1 MISVI
6 SPFRR
11 LKARTRLLLA
21 FTILS
26 VSAMILALV
35 GWQGLSNTDRA
46 LNIFEQQALP
56 DISRSLE
63 LAERTANLAAI
74 APYVTSAG
82 TPYMLEGLSQTLKN
96 KIEKVLSLAQSI
108 PQLDAAAPNLQ
119 NLLQRLEITVNELIE
134 LTRQHL
140 FLREDL
146 REYEYRLRS
155 LVDEAERF
163 DAANRSAISE
173 SMTRMVEMLV
183 IASHIQSADSLNS
196 SRQRFTRLLDMLQ
209 KNTPTNQ
216 TIATPGRRSSDHWY
230 DELYAVGVA
239 PNNLFDLRLKQLGME
254 QRSAFLLASTRA
266 ISEQLSGEV
275 QHFVDQ
281 IQSRIAHESQRV
293 GVAVNSGKTG
303 IFIISLLCVA
313 AALGGILMVR
323 ELVMN
328 LTSVTLLM
336 SRLADGDTHQQ
347 TPAIERSDEIGDLA
361 RAFQVFRENA
371 VQIDRISHDLQE
383 QSNLLETVFTNIN
396 DGLSVFDK
404 EGRLIAWNPQYLV
417 ILELPKAGLQSG
429 MSIEE
434 VHALLSKEAQES
446 WALDGM
452 ALDKDEVNLMRRQEP
467 QHFERHFA
475 NGRVVEFRSSP
486 MPDGGFVTLYSDLT
500 ERKTVEAQ
508 LRQSQKM
515 EVLGQ
520 LTGGVAHDFNNL
532 LAAMYGNLQLLEST
546 LYDEPKGLK
555 YARRALASAE
565 RGKNL
570 TQRLLAFSRK
580 QHLTPEATE
589 VDELIE
595 GMLDLIEYSV
605 GSSIKI
611 KLDLAAD
618 GWLVDVDPGQLE
630 NALLNLTINSSA
642 AMADGGVLT
651 FCTRQCSAIEIN
663 GQLTDAIHIQVADTG
678 CGISEGHLRRV
689 FEPFFTTK
697 EVGQGSGLGLSMVYG
712 FVKQSDGDIKV
723 QSKQGQGTTIGIYLR
738 RKAEEARLP
747 ATERITEFSYGENR
761 CVLMVEDD
769 TQVRDAGQEVL
780 EKLEY
785 RVVAVSSVEE
795 AITQLNQRKNI
806 DIVFTDINLGTAV
819 NGLHLAEKIE
829 HRWPEIP
836 VLLTSGLSVQHLSGQ
851 YGLKETDIVLAK
863 PYRLEELA
871 IALDATFK
879 RHADKGDRRL

>member
-1 MISVI
+1 MGFSIN
-6 SPFRR
+6 PFSGLR
-11 LKARTRLLLA
+11 ARTRLLLA

-35 GWQGLSNTDRA
+35 GWQGLNNTDRA

-82 TPYMLEGLSQTLKN
+82 TPYMLEGLSQTLKT

-119 NLLQRLEITVNELIE
+119 NLLQRLDITVNELIE

-163 DAANRSAISE
+163 DTANNSDISE
-173 SMTRMVEMLV
+173 SMTRMVEIL
-183 IASHIQSADSLNS
+183 ITASHIQSADSLAS
-196 SRQRFTRLLDMLQ
+196 TRQRFLRLLDSL
-209 KNTPTNQ
+209 NNS
-216 TIATPGRRSSDHWY
+216 AVSRSGHWY
-230 DELYAVGVA
+230 DELYSVAVR
-239 PNNLFDLRLKQLGME
+239 PDNLFDLRLKQLSLE

-266 ISEQLSGEV
+266 ISEQLSVEV

-281 IQSRIAHESQRV
+281 IQSRISHESQRV
-293 GVAVNSGKTG
+293 GAAVSSGKTG
-303 IFIISLLCVA
+303 ILLISFLCIA
-313 AALGGILMVR
+313 AALGGVWMVR

-328 LTSVTLLM
+328 LASVTLVM
-336 SRLADGDTHQQ
+336 SRLAEGDTHQQ
-347 TPAIERSDEIGDLA
+347 TPATERSDEIGDLA

-383 QSNLLETVFTNIN
+383 QSHLLETVFTNIN
-396 DGLSVFDK
+396 DGLSVFDRD
-404 EGRLIAWNPQYLV
+404 GRLIAWNPQYLL
-417 ILELPKAGLQSG
+417 ILELPKDRLQKG

-434 VHALLSKEAQES
+434 VHGLLSKEAQES

-452 ALDKDEVNLMRRQEP
+452 ALDKDEVNQMRRQQS

-546 LYDEPKGLK
+546 LYDAPKPLK
-555 YARRALASAE
+555 NARRALASAE

-580 QHLTPEATE
+580 QHLTPEPTE
-589 VDELIE
+589 VDQLIE

-605 GSSIKI
+605 GAAIKI
-611 KLDLAAD
+611 KLDLRAD

-630 NALLNLTINSSA
+630 NVLLNLTINSSA
-642 AMADGGVLT
+642 AMPEGGTLT
-651 FCTRQCSAIEIN
+651 FCTRQCRGIELN
-663 GQLTDAIHIQVADTG
+663 GGITDAVHIEVSDTG
-678 CGISEGHLRRV
+678 CGISEAHLRRV

-697 EVGQGSGLGLSMVYG
+697 EIGQGSGLGLSMVYG
-712 FVKQSDGDIKV
+712 FVKQSEGDIRV

-738 RKAEEARLP
+738 RKAEQVALP
-747 ATERITEFSYGENR
+747 VAEPVTEFSYGQHR

-769 TQVRDAGQEVL
+769 NQVRDAGQEVL

-785 RVVAVSSVEE
+785 RVIAVASVDE
-795 AITQLNQRKNI
+795 ALQQLNQHNDI

-829 HRWPEIP
+829 HQWPEIP
-836 VLLTSGLSVQHLSGQ
+836 VLLTSGLSVQHLSEQ

-863 PYRLEELA
+863 PYRLDELA
-871 IALDATFK
+871 MALDETFK
-879 RHADKGDRRL
+879 SHTDERRNRL